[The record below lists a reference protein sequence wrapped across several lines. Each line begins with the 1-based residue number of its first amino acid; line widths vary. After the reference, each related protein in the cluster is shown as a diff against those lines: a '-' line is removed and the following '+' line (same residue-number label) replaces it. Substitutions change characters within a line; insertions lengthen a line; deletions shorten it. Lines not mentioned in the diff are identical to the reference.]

1 MDQKEKKLISI
12 EIDKESYIYFRKI
25 SIETGE
31 KFKNVINN
39 ILKEEMEKK
48 NGKSN

>member
-12 EIDKESYIYFRKI
+12 EIDKSVYVHFRKI
-25 SIETGE
+25 SIESGE

-39 ILKEEMEKK
+39 VLKKEMGKK